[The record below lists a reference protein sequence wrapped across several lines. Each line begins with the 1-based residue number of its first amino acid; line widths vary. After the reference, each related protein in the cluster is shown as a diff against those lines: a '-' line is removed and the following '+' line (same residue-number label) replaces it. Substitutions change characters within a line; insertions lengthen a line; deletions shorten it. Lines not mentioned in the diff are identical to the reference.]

1 MIMVPPAT
9 IPAPGQS
16 PVGRWVRQPRRMA
29 ALGRAARTAIVS
41 FAGFAIGQ
49 WAVGEVQVAVFATF
63 TGLALLGIAD
73 FGGTMRGRCG
83 AIAGAAV
90 TGFALAALGTWAS
103 SQPVWADAV
112 VTAVTGAGIVTI
124 ALLGGYLT
132 AGASAVTLFY
142 LIAVGSPAP
151 MSVIGQR
158 LAGIAIGGALCAIGA
173 VTLWPTPVAS
183 PALDVLAGRL
193 DQLARRL
200 RAVPG
205 ARPAAAGEPAATMP
219 VRSVI
224 DALEERPASPTAADR
239 AALYLL
245 NDTERLDSLLRRIN
259 PAALT
264 GAEREAA
271 ARLATDVQESSAKLT
286 TLARSSRPAV
296 PSRPGPPGTGTGT
309 GVRPYSLMA
318 RAAIVTANI
327 SRHVGVI
334 TRGSTASSPQAGT
347 RFASGTSSPR
357 VLIVHG
363 LLRVRANMT
372 WRSVHL
378 QDAVRLGVALGLAVA
393 AARVLGLQHGF
404 WVALATLT
412 IVRSKVS
419 ATGRRASQALAGTAV
434 GFAVAF
440 AIIEAAGT
448 NTGVYAALT
457 PVVIFAAIYA
467 SNAIGFPAG
476 QAAFTVA
483 VLVLFSLLAPAGWRI
498 GVVRVEDVAA
508 GALIGL
514 AVGAVAWPRGPQAA
528 IGPAIADLLDAS
540 SRYLTRT
547 LWVMAGGQA
556 GQPGAGTEDL
566 GGRDPNGLARAR
578 QSATSAAIVAESAFA
593 AYLATRP
600 RPAAV
605 RETVSYLSA
614 VSRLWYAADILRTR
628 PAGEPGSPRWDTL
641 APLARALA
649 DTADR
654 TARRLRGQRAQP
666 TPPSGPAQPRLR
678 ADPPGYPEDSLEGWI
693 DDLTRQLAPDDAV
706 TGPWDAGG

>member
-1 MIMVPPAT
+1 
-9 IPAPGQS
+9 
-16 PVGRWVRQPRRMA
+16 VRRHRP
-29 ALGRAARTAIVS
+29 
-41 FAGFAIGQ
+41 
-49 WAVGEVQVAVFATF
+49 
-63 TGLALLGIAD
+63 
-73 FGGTMRGRCG
+73 
-83 AIAGAAV
+83 
-90 TGFALAALGTWAS
+90 
-103 SQPVWADAV
+103 
-112 VTAVTGAGIVTI
+112 
-124 ALLGGYLT
+124 LLGGYLT

-151 MSVIGQR
+151 VSVIGQR

-173 VTLWPTPVAS
+173 VTLWPAPATA

-200 RAVPG
+200 RAVSG
-205 ARPAAAGEPAATMP
+205 ALPAAAGEPAAMMP

-224 DALEERPASPTAADR
+224 DALEERPASPTAAER

-245 NDTERLDSLLRRIN
+245 NDTERLDSLLRRTN

-286 TLARSSRPAV
+286 ALARSSRPAA
-296 PSRPGPPGTGTGT
+296 PSRPGLPGTGT

-347 RFASGTSSPR
+347 RFTSGTSPR
-357 VLIVHG
+357 VLLVHG

-372 WRSVHL
+372 WRSVHV
-378 QDAVRLGVALGLAVA
+378 QDAVRLGTALGLAVA

-412 IVRSKVS
+412 IVRSTVS
-419 ATGRRASQALAGTAV
+419 ATGRRAGQALAGTAA

-514 AVGAVAWPRGPQAA
+514 AVGAVAWPRGPDAA

-547 LWVMAGGQA
+547 LRVMAGGQA
-556 GQPGAGTEDL
+556 SQPGAGAADP
-566 GGRDPNGLARAR
+566 GGADPAGLARAR

-593 AYLATRP
+593 AYLATQP
-600 RPAAV
+600 RPPAV
-605 RETVSYLSA
+605 QETVSYLSA
-614 VSRLWYAADILRTR
+614 ASRLWYAADILRTM
-628 PAGEPGSPRWDTL
+628 PASEPVSSPWDTL
-641 APLARALA
+641 APLARALV

-654 TARRLRGQRAQP
+654 TARRLRGQRTLPDGSAQP
-666 TPPSGPAQPRLR
+666 LLR
-678 ADPPGYPEDSLEGWI
+678 ADPPSYPEDSLEGWI
-693 DDLTRQLAPDDAV
+693 DDLTRQLAPGDEV
-706 TGPWDAGG
+706 IGPWDAGG